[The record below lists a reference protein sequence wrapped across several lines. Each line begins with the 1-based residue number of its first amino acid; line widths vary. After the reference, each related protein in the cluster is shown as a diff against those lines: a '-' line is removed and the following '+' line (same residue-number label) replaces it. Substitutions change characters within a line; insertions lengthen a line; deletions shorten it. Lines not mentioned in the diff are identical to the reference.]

1 MIKSEIALAFKI
13 LYKAILTMKSQ
24 EKGTNQL
31 PAGGIMP
38 FSLFWGGDG
47 STVLYGITTIG
58 SGLTREEV
66 YMFITLEGIEGAGK
80 TTQIP
85 AIKNYLETAGCGV
98 VITREPGATAIGQR
112 IRSIVL
118 DPESHDMAPLCE
130 LLLYGADRAQHLS
143 QVVKPA
149 LEAGKSVVCDRFS
162 DATRV
167 YQGWARGLDM
177 GLINAIH
184 EMVVGDLTPDLTVL
198 FDLEPE
204 IGLSRT
210 LKALEKGQRQDR
222 ESRFEKEALA
232 FHTAVRS
239 GYLALARKEKQR
251 FFVVD
256 ASRKPDE
263 VFTEIKRGLATRLG
277 VK

>member
-1 MIKSEIALAFKI
+1 MFTLCGVTI
-13 LYKAILTMKSQ
+13 
-24 EKGTNQL
+24 
-31 PAGGIMP
+31 
-38 FSLFWGGDG
+38 
-47 STVLYGITTIG
+47 IG

-66 YMFITLEGIEGAGK
+66 YMFITLEGIEGSGK
-80 TTQIP
+80 TTQII
-85 AIKNYLETAGCGV
+85 AIKNYLEMAGYEV
-98 VITREPGATAIGQR
+98 VVTREPGATPIGQR

-118 DPESHDMAPLCE
+118 DPESRGMVPLCE

-143 QVVKPA
+143 QVVAPA
-149 LEAGKSVVCDRFS
+149 LGAGKVVVCDRFA

-177 GLINAIH
+177 ALIDAIH
-184 EMVVGDLTPDLTVL
+184 GMVVGELTPDLTVL

-210 LKALEKGQRQDR
+210 SKALENGQRQDR

-239 GYLALARKEKQR
+239 GYLALAEKEKQR
-251 FFVVD
+251 FLVVD
-256 ASRKPDE
+256 ASGKPDE

-277 VK
+277 VNR